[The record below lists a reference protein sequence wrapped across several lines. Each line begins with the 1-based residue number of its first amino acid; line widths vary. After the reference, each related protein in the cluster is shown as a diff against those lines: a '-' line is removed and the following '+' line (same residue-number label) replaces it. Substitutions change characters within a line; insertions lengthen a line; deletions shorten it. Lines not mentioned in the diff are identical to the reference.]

1 MSDAAERLKWWAEE
15 HESHG
20 DRVCEVTVADLW
32 EVLSER
38 DEARAMLNE
47 FRLIYAKA
55 VGRDDVAVVEAWGH
69 LENVIFNART
79 DARTEAILRERVE
92 AERDELSAKLVE
104 MQEYAVELQEERDA
118 ARAQVAALQDAL
130 DSIAW
135 LAEDTAKKNLFYVQE
150 NRSAAE
156 LARGRAYQDMARRI
170 RYALAGTE
178 DET

>member
-1 MSDAAERLKWWAEE
+1 MKAYETCPVCGGLNCGTACTNVGRWLTPAQRQDVEE
-15 HESHG
+15 ASP
-20 DRVCEVTVADLW
+20 RRQVADL
-32 EVLSER
+32 ERER
-38 DEARAMLNE
+38 DEAQAEVEELESAHERA
-47 FRLIYAKA
+47 I
-55 VGRDDVAVVEAWGH
+55 
-69 LENVIFNART
+69 
-79 DARTEAILRERVE
+79 REMDR
-92 AERDELSAKLVE
+92 
-104 MQEYAVELQEERDA
+104 MWTERDA